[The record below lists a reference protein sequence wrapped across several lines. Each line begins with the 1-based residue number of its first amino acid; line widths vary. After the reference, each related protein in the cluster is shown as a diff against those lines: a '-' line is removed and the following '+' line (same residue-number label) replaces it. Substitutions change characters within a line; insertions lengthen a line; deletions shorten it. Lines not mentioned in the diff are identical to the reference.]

1 MSEYGAVKGWNNRI
15 RIGVSSAM
23 NESIWKGGRDP
34 LLNSFSVETGVDI
47 EKISVIGS
55 RQPVSIVEGVTE
67 VSGSLERNLYSK
79 NATYNEFIY
88 VNDTTHYDLLKATG
102 LGGEEGLECKVLWN
116 PLSNDPDDGYKRV
129 ITNVKF
135 HNYRIAH
142 SARDIVAESVDY
154 DGSRLKILRGSRQM
168 ITILGTDETLHDY
181 QVRIEL
187 DSSNFDFDSASGDGS
202 DIHFVDDSD
211 NELPFWIESWGDDH
225 AVIWCKIPVIPAGG
239 TVYIWM
245 IYGDTGPHPSS
256 NGDATFDFF
265 DNFKTGSSPVYY
277 DKIFD
282 VVKLKPWTRYEGNPV
297 LIKSGS
303 GWDSFGVRDPTLM
316 INATGYLVRENEK
329 YIMYYAGKDASGV
342 GRIGRATSDDGIHWT
357 KDPNNPVLEGTAG
370 EWDAD
375 AVNIGSVVKRGTND
389 YIMFYGGKANNS
401 YGIGIAE
408 SSDGINWTKYSGNP
422 ILTAS
427 NFNLDSPF
435 SIVLPYTIKLSD
447 GRWVMYME
455 GTKFFEGTECPI
467 FAIYGA
473 LTDDNEGETG
483 WTPLNS
489 GDPVVEHDHPF
500 TWDDHG
506 VANPKIC
513 EIEPGK
519 YIIGYNGQQSDLH
532 WKLGFLYSTDLVNWK
547 RYTENPVMDLA
558 ADGEWD
564 DYRIENALI
573 AKDDIGGD
581 AIRMWYF
588 GCPTS
593 DGCED
598 CAIGYATCNQSAIK
612 GYLLDTNKWVTANSK
627 YLYAKTDDASMYI
640 YTNRNL
646 LDDYAY
652 HSMTLNNFAIEF
664 DYYLESSLP
673 SSLFFIGASNDY
685 GTFDSIS
692 DFIAFE
698 HYGGSSVFC
707 NTRPTSRLAISIS
720 DSLQESD
727 YWCNDPNVGAWLRCS
742 LKRLSNTASL
752 TIQNPSQTETYLNVD
767 LDVSGIASLQFL
779 NIGGKYTGSDLKVRA
794 YIKNLRV
801 RKYLSPEPTVII

>member
-1 MSEYGAVKGWNNRI
+1 MSEYGAVKGWKNRI
-15 RIGVSSAM
+15 RIGVSSAV
-23 NESIWKGGRDP
+23 NESIWKAGRDP

-67 VSGSLERNLYSK
+67 VSGSIERNLYSK

-102 LGGEEGLECKVLWN
+102 LGGTEGLECKILWN
-116 PLSNDPDDGYKRV
+116 PVSDDVDDGYERV

-142 SARDIVAESVDY
+142 AARDIVAESVDY
-154 DGSRLKILRGSRQM
+154 DASRLKIVKGNRQM
-168 ITILGTDETLHDY
+168 ITILGTSETLYDY
-181 QVRIEL
+181 QVKIEL
-187 DSSNFDFDSASGDGS
+187 DSSNFDFDSSSDDGS
-202 DIHFVDDSD
+202 DIHFVDNSD

-225 AVIWCKIPVIPAGG
+225 AVVWCKIPVIPAGG

-265 DNFKTGSSPVYY
+265 DDFKIGSTPVYY

-297 LIKSGS
+297 LIKSDS
-303 GWDSFGVRDPTLM
+303 GWDSVGVRDPTLM
-316 INATGYLVRENEK
+316 INATGYLVRENGK
-329 YIMYYAGKDASGV
+329 YIMYYSGKDASG
-342 GRIGRATSDDGIHWT
+342 IGRGGRAISDDGIHWT

-375 AVNIGSVVKRGTND
+375 GVGIGSVVKRGTND
-389 YIMFYGGKANNS
+389 YIMFYGGHANNT
-401 YGIGIAE
+401 YGIGVAE

-427 NFNLDSPF
+427 DFNLDSPY
-435 SIVLPYTIKLSD
+435 SIVIPYAIKLSD
-447 GRWVMYME
+447 GRWVMYVE
-455 GTKFFEGTECPI
+455 GTKAPL

-473 LTDDNEGETG
+473 ITSDSDGETG
-483 WTPLNS
+483 WTPLNG
-489 GDPVVEHDHPF
+489 GDPVVERDGPF

-513 EIEPGK
+513 EIESGK
-519 YIIGYNGQQSDLH
+519 YIMGYNGQSSSLH
-532 WKLGFLYSTDLVNWK
+532 WKLGFLYSTDLVNWE
-547 RYTENPVMDLA
+547 RYFENPVMDLA
-558 ADGEWD
+558 PDGEWD

-581 AIRMWYF
+581 TIRMWYF

-593 DGCED
+593 DACED

-612 GYLLDTNKWVTANSK
+612 GYLLDTSKWVTGNSK
-627 YLYAKTDDASMYI
+627 YLYAKTDAASMDI
-640 YTNRNL
+640 HTNRVI

-652 HSMTLNNFAIEF
+652 HPMSLNNFAIEF
-664 DYYLESSLP
+664 EYYLESSIP
-673 SSLFFIGASNDY
+673 SSLIFIGASNDF
-685 GTFDSIS
+685 GTFNSIS

-698 HYGGSSVFC
+698 HYGGSSVVC
-707 NTRPTSRLAISIS
+707 DTHPTSRLGISIGNS
-720 DSLQESD
+720 PQESD
-727 YWCNDPNVGAWLRCS
+727 YWCNDPDVGVWLRCS
-742 LKRLSNTASL
+742 LKRLSNTAYI
-752 TIQNPSQTETYLNVD
+752 TIQNLSYTETYLNTN
-767 LDVSGIASLQFL
+767 LDISGIASLDFL
-779 NIGGKYTGSDLKVRA
+779 NIGGKYTGSDLKAHA

-801 RKYLSPEPTVII
+801 RKHTSPEPTVII

>member
-1 MSEYGAVKGWNNRI
+1 MSDYGAVKGWNNRI

-564 DYRIENALI
+564 NYRIENALI